1 MARRQSGYRQQS
13 GDEESKKVKI
23 TKKSLQEALE
33 IFRFVLPYKTLFI
46 AGLILLI
53 LSSLTTLIFPRFA
66 GMLIDAA
73 EGKINY
79 SIGQIAGALAIV
91 FVVQSIFSFCRV
103 LLFSKVS
110 ERAMRDIRI
119 AVYSKIVTLPL
130 SFFEQRRVGELTS
143 RLTSDITQLQDVLSF
158 TLAELVRQLIT
169 LVVGITIIFA
179 LFPSLTIFMLS
190 TFPVLVIG
198 AVLFGR
204 FIRKLSRKAQ
214 DELANANVVV
224 EETLQSIHVVKAF
237 TNEYLEIKRYDNA
250 LQKVIFNALRA
261 AKYRGGFT
269 SFIILAIFG
278 GIIGV
283 LWYGAT
289 LLEQNL
295 ITSGELTAFVI
306 YTAFIGG
313 AVGGMGDLYAQLQK
327 SIGASERIRDI
338 LKEGSEVVN
347 PQPVV
352 ERAPLNIYGDIT
364 FHDITFAYPTRQD
377 IDVLKSISFHIGAG
391 QKIALVGY
399 SGAGKSTIVQ
409 LLLRYYA
416 TDRGYISVDGK
427 DIRQY
432 DILSYRQNIGIVPQD
447 VILFGGTIRENIAYG
462 KPSATD
468 EEIIQAARKANALD
482 FIMSFPE
489 GMETLVG
496 ERGVKLSGGQRQ
508 RIAIARAILKDPAI
522 LILDEATS
530 SLDAESEKLVQEAL
544 DTLMAGRTTI
554 IIAHRLATI
563 RKVDHIYVISEGKII
578 ESGTH
583 EELVKVEEGLY
594 HNLVKLQFELE

>member
-1 MARRQSGYRQQS
+1 MAKRQSGYNRNS
-13 GDEESKKVKI
+13 GPEETTKVKI
-23 TKKSLQEALE
+23 TKKSLKEAVE
-33 IFRFVLPYKTLFI
+33 IFRFVLPYKATFI
-46 AGLILLI
+46 VGLIFLV

-79 SIGQIAGALAIV
+79 TISQIAWALIIV
-91 FVVQSIFSFCRV
+91 FVIQSTFSFCRV
-103 LLFSKVS
+103 LLFAKVS
-110 ERAMRDIRI
+110 ELSMRDIRI
-119 AVYSKIVTLPL
+119 AVYSKIITLPL
-130 SFFEQRRVGELTS
+130 FFFEKRRVGELTS
-143 RLTSDITQLQDVLSF
+143 RLTSDIAQLQDVLSF
-158 TLAELVRQLIT
+158 TLAELVRQVIT
-169 LVVGITIIFA
+169 LIVGITVIF
-179 LFPSLTIFMLS
+179 LYFPTLTIFMLS
-190 TFPVLVIG
+190 TFPVLVVG
-198 AVLFGR
+198 AVMFGR

-237 TNEYLEIKRYDNA
+237 SNEYIEINRYDNA
-250 LQKVIFNALRA
+250 LQRVIANALKA

-278 GIIGV
+278 GIVGV

-295 ITSGELTAFVI
+295 LTVGELTTFII

-313 AVGGMGDLYAQLQK
+313 AVGGMGDLYAQFQRA
-327 SIGASERIRDI
+327 IGASERIRDI
-338 LKEGSEVVN
+338 LREESEVLK
-347 PQPVV
+347 PKPVAA
-352 ERAPLNIYGDIT
+352 RGTLKIYGDIA
-364 FHDITFAYPTRQD
+364 FQEVTFAYPTRQD
-377 IDVLKSISFHIGAG
+377 IDVLKNISFQIGAG

-409 LLLRYYA
+409 LLLRYYPIE
-416 TDRGYISVDGK
+416 RGRITVDGK
-427 DIRQY
+427 EIAQY
-432 DILSYRQNIGIVPQD
+432 DILQYRQNIGIVPQE
-447 VILFGGTIRENIAYG
+447 VILFGGTIQENIAYG
-462 KPSATD
+462 KPDATT
-468 EEIIQAARKANALD
+468 EEIIEAARQANALD
-482 FIMSFPE
+482 FIQSFPE
-489 GMETLVG
+489 GMQTLVG

-530 SLDAESEKLVQEAL
+530 SLDAESEKLVQDAL
-544 DTLMAGRTTI
+544 DKLMAGRTTI

-583 EELVKVEEGLY
+583 EELVQVEEGLY
-594 HNLVKLQFELE
+594 HNLVKLQFEIE